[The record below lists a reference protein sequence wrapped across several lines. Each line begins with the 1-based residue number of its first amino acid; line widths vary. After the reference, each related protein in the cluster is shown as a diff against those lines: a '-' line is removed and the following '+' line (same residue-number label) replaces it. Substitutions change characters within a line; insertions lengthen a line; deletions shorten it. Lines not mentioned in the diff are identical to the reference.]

1 MKFAKNSNN
10 LNFVIIGGAN
20 GSGKTTLAKEYM
32 LTKDFIFLNSDEI
45 GIEINS
51 TDPASVKLKA
61 GKKFIEL
68 LNLYIN
74 NNKQILIESTLAGKY
89 LLNYIKYAKDKGY
102 HTSLIYLYIDSAN
115 EAMLR
120 GNPELN

>member
-1 MKFAKNSNN
+1 
-10 LNFVIIGGAN
+10 
-20 GSGKTTLAKEYM
+20 M

-45 GIEINS
+45 GMKINS
-51 TDPASVKLKA
+51 KDPASVKLKA

-74 NNKQILIESTLAGKY
+74 NNKQILIKSTLAGKY
-89 LLNYIKYAKDKGY
+89 LLNHIKYAKDKGFN
-102 HTSLIYLYIDSAN
+102 TSLIYLYIDSAN

-120 GNPELN
+120 VQSRVKLGGHNIPFIDIERRYYRSIV